1 MSQLR
6 SLVEDSAS
14 FDPDDFS
21 PGQLASAI
29 TEAIDAGHFLETA
42 VAGWVKN
49 LADRD
54 GLIDLGYPSPTAFL
68 MHQGR
73 MSAGHAK
80 QVVSRANASET
91 APVAFQAWADGR
103 LSTDQARH
111 LFALAETVPDVFSE
125 AEETLVGIIEPLSVG
140 ETAKVLEY
148 WRQSVDGPGDLEP
161 EIQFARRGFSL
172 SKTMGGMGR
181 ADGWLTPTARAAFAA
196 MLEAYMPPPS
206 PEDPRTARQRR
217 HDALRG
223 HGSRLVGSRRHSGGR
238 WRKTAYQRDRRP
250 SRSTGDS
257 RWAS

>member
-172 SKTMGGMGR
+172 SKTMGGS
-181 ADGWLTPTARAAFAA
+181 PPQP
-196 MLEAYMPPPS
+196 EPPS
-206 PEDPRTARQRR
+206 QRSSRHTCPRRAPRIL
-217 HDALRG
+217 AL
-223 HGSRLVGSRRHSGGR
+223 LVSDV
-238 WRKTAYQRDRRP
+238 TTP
-250 SRSTGDS
+250 SRTWLETGWITATL
-257 RWAS
+257 RWSVEKNRISA